1 MRHIGKGTYGDVY
14 KIAQMAKETV
24 YAMKQIVKPNFRQ
37 TESFEEKIKVL
48 EKEISLMQSIH
59 HVSGANFQFRTWN

>member
-1 MRHIGKGTYGDVY
+1 MSTKLRNH
-14 KIAQMAKETV
+14 
-24 YAMKQIVKPNFRQ
+24 AMKQIVKPNFRQ

-48 EKEISLMQSIH
+48 GKEISLMQSIH